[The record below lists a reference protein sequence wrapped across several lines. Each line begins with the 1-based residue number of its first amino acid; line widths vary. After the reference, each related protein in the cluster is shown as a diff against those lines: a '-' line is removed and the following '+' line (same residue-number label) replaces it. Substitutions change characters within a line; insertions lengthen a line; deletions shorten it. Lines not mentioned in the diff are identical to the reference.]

1 MEFHIRNTQDDG
13 EFGTAKNVIISKFNS
28 VTIFGED
35 YTKIVYM
42 HTEED
47 FTIERVDGVS
57 HDLEDNTQVVS
68 GPRACEI
75 IEHMLECEK
84 KRGATF
90 VWNGA
95 RFKDSYNR
103 DIEDDLDTDP
113 LCTDYVENENERR
126 ERRRHERRKGDRRKA
141 SDTSHMDPEA

>member
-13 EFGTAKNVIISKFNS
+13 DLGTSKHVIITKFNS
-28 VTIFGED
+28 VTIFGAD

-47 FTIERVDGVS
+47 FTIERVDGPS
-57 HDLEDNTQVVS
+57 HKLEDNTQIVS

-84 KRGATF
+84 KRGVTF

-103 DIEDDLDTDP
+103 DIEDELDSDP
-113 LCTDYVENENERR
+113 LCMDYIENENERR
-126 ERRRHERRKGDRRKA
+126 ERKRNECRKDNRK
-141 SDTSHMDPEA
+141 S